1 MTPVRILTAAINAP
15 GLPDW
20 ATARGVFGQ
29 LESLEPATLPFSKT
43 GLLPPN
49 EERRTTGTIQL
60 ALRVARQALE
70 ETDQRPED
78 LATVFASSCG
88 DAEVVLRICRSL
100 ALQGRPVS
108 PIQFHNSVHNA
119 AAGYWHIAWGSIAP
133 SVSLAAY
140 DGTFAAGLLEAVT
153 QVLTEDRIVLLVA
166 YDLPPPPPIR
176 EVRPIR
182 DPYGMALVLAPEG
195 IHEHTDWGT
204 LSLSLVSEE
213 PETGFEASELESIRL
228 GNPAARSL
236 PLLQLLALGGSD
248 RVVLPYTSRSGLAVE
263 LNAP

>member
-1 MTPVRILTAAINAP
+1 MGEQA
-15 GLPDW
+15 
-20 ATARGVFGQ
+20 
-29 LESLEPATLPFSKT
+29 LEPAALPSPKT

-60 ALRVARQALE
+60 ALRVARQALQ
-70 ETDQRPED
+70 ETDQRAEE

-88 DAEVVLRICRSL
+88 DAEVALRICRSL
-100 ALQGRPVS
+100 ALEKRPVS

-119 AAGYWHIAWGSIAP
+119 AAGYWHIAWGSTAP

-153 QVLTEDRIVLLVA
+153 QVRADGRTVLLVA

-182 DPYGMALVLAPEG
+182 EPYGIALVLAPEESQEHPNWG
-195 IHEHTDWGT
+195 I
-204 LSLSLVSEE
+204 LSLSPVSEE
-213 PETGFEASELESIRL
+213 PETCCEATELESIRL
-228 GNPAARSL
+228 GNPAGRSL
-236 PLLQLLALGGSD
+236 PLLQLLATGGSD
-248 RVVLPYTSRSGLAVE
+248 RMVLPYTSRSALAVE
-263 LNAP
+263 LTAP